1 MEKYIRYLKWALVC
15 LAATTLV
22 YTVFDLTRFNS
33 IGTPVVSNKSFEEMT
48 IPDGTTYK
56 LTEAYDSSQDSIH
69 DDIILDTIHKMANE
83 VVIADKKWG
92 RIEMNEKN
100 INTVT
105 VQVLASDMVKEKQ
118 TEMLRIL
125 ALWKKGDFRRAHHDH
140 NYVWEL
146 LGGTVGK
153 ATGVDTTFVADWVD

>member
-1 MEKYIRYLKWALVC
+1 MEKYIRHMTWVMIC
-15 LAATTLV
+15 LGLTIVV

-33 IGTPVVSNKSFEEMT
+33 IGTPVINNKAFEKMT
-48 IPDGTTYK
+48 IPDGESYK

-69 DDIILDTIHKMANE
+69 DDIIFETIHRMANE

-92 RIEMNEKN
+92 RIGMNEKN

-105 VQVLASDMVKEKQ
+105 VQVLASDMAKERKM
-118 TEMLRIL
+118 ELLRIL
-125 ALWKKGDFRRAHHDH
+125 GLWKQGDFRGAHHDH

-153 ATGVDTTFVADWVD
+153 ATGVDTTFVADWID